1 MNRLALLL
9 SGLAATLCI
18 TAQAAPTEV
27 AIWPNQTGP
36 GSENLTVKQSVVE
49 RSKDPALKDRAV
61 LGVSKPTLTAYPAA
75 KPSGVAVL
83 ITPGGAYARTVIDKE
98 GADVAV
104 PFNAAGITVF
114 VLQYRLPAEG
124 HFGSNGKEG
133 KGRDVPLADAQRAI
147 RTIRANAAQWGV
159 NPAKIGILGFSA
171 GGHVAASLATKHSDT
186 VYPAADAA
194 DKLSAR
200 PDFLMLMY
208 PVITMDAAGTHK
220 GSRDALL
227 GLTPSAQ
234 DVIDYS
240 LENKASKDVP
250 PTFIAFSAD
259 DNGVPPNTNGILFQQ
274 KLAALKVPVEMHA
287 FPDGGHG
294 YGIRGVAGKRAA
306 VWPQLALDWLNSIGM
321 K

>member
-18 TAQAAPTEV
+18 TAQAAPTEIP
-27 AIWPNQTGP
+27 IWPNQTGP
-36 GSENLTVKQSVVE
+36 GSENLAVKQSVVE

-61 LGVSKPTLTAYPAA
+61 LGVSKPTLTVSPAT

-124 HFGSNGKEG
+124 HFGSNGKDG

-159 NPAKIGILGFSA
+159 NPAKIGILARRGERGLAKHQVLVHAELEWNGFAVRRILVHLPNPQCIS
-171 GGHVAASLATKHSDT
+171 
-186 VYPAADAA
+186 DAA
-194 DKLSAR
+194 VTKQR
-200 PDFLMLMY
+200 
-208 PVITMDAAGTHK
+208 
-220 GSRDALL
+220 RL
-227 GLTPSAQ
+227 GL
-234 DVIDYS
+234 
-240 LENKASKDVP
+240 
-250 PTFIAFSAD
+250 
-259 DNGVPPNTNGILFQQ
+259 
-274 KLAALKVPVEMHA
+274 
-287 FPDGGHG
+287 
-294 YGIRGVAGKRAA
+294 
-306 VWPQLALDWLNSIGM
+306 
-321 K
+321 